1 MKVLGIDIGASGVKG
16 AIVDTD
22 TGEMLSERLRL
33 ETPTKSTPAAV
44 AQTVKELCGMLNW
57 KDGVIGVGFP
67 AIVKRGVALSA
78 ANIDK
83 SWINTSIT
91 EVMSK
96 STNCPVIALNDADAA
111 GIAAMEFGG
120 GKGEEGVVMFLTI
133 GSGIGSALFYDGELV
148 PNTELGHLF
157 FEGMVA
163 EHYASNN
170 ARKKFD
176 LSWEDWGT
184 RFNKYLKHINRLF
197 TPDLVLLG
205 GGVSKKYEK
214 YEKFFT
220 VKMNVRPAELKNDAG
235 IIGAAYYAQNK
246 IRRRKQANKE

>member
-16 AIVDTD
+16 AIVDTE
-22 TGEMLSERLRL
+22 TGTLLSERLRL
-33 ETPTKSTPAAV
+33 ETPAKSTPGAV
-44 AQTVKELCGMLNW
+44 AKTVKELTGLLRW

-67 AIVKRGVALSA
+67 AIVKRGTALSA

-83 SWINTSIT
+83 SWIGASIT
-91 EVMSK
+91 DELSR

-120 GKGEEGVVMFLTI
+120 GKGEDGVVMFLTI

-148 PNTELGHLF
+148 PNTELGHLHF
-157 FEGMVA
+157 AGMVA

-176 LSWEDWGT
+176 LSWEEWGT
-184 RFNKYLKHINRLF
+184 RFNNYLKHIDRLF

-214 YEKFFT
+214 YEQYFN

-235 IIGAAYYAQNK
+235 IIGAAFYAQK
-246 IRRRKQANKE
+246 KMQRRKFK